1 MVPVDLL
8 VVGAHPDDAE
18 MGCGGWLLAAAAASH
33 RTAICDL
40 TRGEA
45 GTRGTA
51 QDRASESAE
60 SARLLGI
67 AERLNLGMPDG
78 RVVADLASRDAVAAV
93 LRRLAPRVVVAP
105 PLEDHHPDHEAC
117 ARIVVEAAWVSGLS
131 RYPIAGAAV
140 PPAAVPRPTVVH
152 WIPLTIREPDFVVD
166 ITAHWEGKLRAAR
179 CYRSQFDPDPAWGPP
194 TRLSH
199 PDFLPSLEAR
209 ARVMGRLI
217 GVRYGEG
224 FTTRG
229 PIPLPDPVA
238 VLGSRAAR

>member
-1 MVPVDLL
+1 MGVDLL
-8 VVGAHPDDAE
+8 AVGAHPDDAE
-18 MGCGGWLLAAAAASH
+18 MGCGGWILAAGAAGH
-33 RTAICDL
+33 RVAICDL

-51 QDRASESAE
+51 GDRAAESAE
-60 SARLLGI
+60 SSRILGVP
-67 AERLNLGMPDG
+67 ERVNLGMPDG
-78 RVVADLASRDAVAAV
+78 RIVADLASRDALAAV
-93 LRRLAPRVVVAP
+93 LRRLSPRVVVAP

-117 ARIVVEAAWVSGLS
+117 ARIVVEATWVSGLR
-131 RYPIAGAAV
+131 RYPVAGEAI
-140 PPAAVPRPTVVH
+140 PRPTIVH
-152 WIPLTIREPDFVVD
+152 WMPLAAREPDFVVD

-179 CYRSQFDPDPAWGPP
+179 CFRSQFDPDPAWGPP

-199 PDFLPSLEAR
+199 PDFLPALEAR

-229 PIPLPDPVA
+229 PIPLPDPLA
-238 VLGSRAAR
+238 VLAPSRAG